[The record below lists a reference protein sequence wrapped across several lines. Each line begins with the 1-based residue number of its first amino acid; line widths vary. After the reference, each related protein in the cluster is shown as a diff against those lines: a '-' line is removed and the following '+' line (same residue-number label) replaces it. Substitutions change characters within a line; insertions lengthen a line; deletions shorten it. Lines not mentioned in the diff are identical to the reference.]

1 MADMSESM
9 NARHTAPSTA
19 GPKSGP
25 EEYQWTTANGARVR
39 VINHPPST
47 RGFSG
52 DTVSVY
58 DWNEKIWKRVQKGD
72 EPASLAMVL
81 GGFSDQRIT
90 LASAIGTASTGLNA
104 QRDAF
109 SATVDF
115 RSGRAVWNGAPV
127 AADGKPLV
135 AQGRQLISAIHAAY
149 EARHHTSEDLLII
162 VPSWVSKPDLE
173 SMGYGD
179 KDILAASVEVLP
191 RGSDWI
197 VVPFIAEG
205 DVLSGLLYSTTLPD
219 ERKLR
224 IITFAGTSRLSGL
237 GGSNRSIAGVADPKV
252 IMDRMSSHYSRIGK
266 MQGHLGRWAGVVTSN
281 GGHGA
286 VALSGVRSAISDMPS
301 TNDLCFDTL
310 LLPARGRFQGQ
321 QAVVAQL
328 RSLRT
333 VLIRATTPC
342 PESPARPV
350 VIADEHHLATVE
362 ALDRLRLNYTWM
374 GDDSRS
380 VIGSNDISDIIR
392 MDGLYDRTL
401 GSGHHHSGIDG
412 VDQQCPLFLARAD
425 SISRDVIEGVTE
437 GTVTGYRLETL
448 ARRLFLGALGRK
460 KSAVDTSNW
469 TDFDSRIK
477 YADVTVMV
485 PREWG
490 IRFDQAEAIER
501 AFGSSFENV
510 LHEMGHSKA
519 DKLVRVTVALEDDH
533 TASRGSARV
542 LVLAATSIQA
552 SIDSFVD
559 VKKYRSYHL
568 GAVVE
573 RENGEKY
580 ASHAH
585 LFSRFL
591 QEEIDGASRLG
602 RIDPVWESHAED
614 LRAAKQYF
622 DGKKKRTCSNTDSTM
637 GSWRRRTSGRR
648 HRS

>member
-1 MADMSESM
+1 MSDNSM
-9 NARHTAPSTA
+9 NARHTAPSTTD
-19 GPKSGP
+19 SNTGP
-25 EEYQWTTANGARVR
+25 EQHQWTTASGARVK
-39 VINHPPST
+39 VINHAPST
-47 RGFSG
+47 KGFSG
-52 DTVSVY
+52 DNVSVY
-58 DWNEKIWKRVQKGD
+58 DWNEQIWKEVQKGD
-72 EPASLAMVL
+72 EAASLAMVL

-90 LASAIGTASTGLNA
+90 LATTIGTASTGLNA
-104 QRDAF
+104 QKDSF

-115 RSGRAVWNGAPV
+115 RSGRAVWNGTPV

-135 AQGRQLISAIHAAY
+135 AQGRQLQSAINAAY
-149 EARHHTSEDLLII
+149 EAGHHTTEDLLII
-162 VPSWVSKPDLE
+162 VPSWMSKPDLK

-179 KDILAASVEVLP
+179 KDVIAASLEVLP

-205 DVLSGLLYSTTLPD
+205 DVMSGLLYSTTLPD

-237 GGSNRSIAGVADPKV
+237 GGSNRSIAGAADPKV

-266 MQGHLGRWAGVVTSN
+266 MQGHMGRWAGVVTSN

-286 VALSGVRSAISDMPS
+286 VALSGVRSATSDMPS
-301 TNDLCFDTL
+301 SNDLCFDTL

-333 VLIRATTPC
+333 VLLRATTPC

-350 VIADEHHLATVE
+350 VIANEHHLATVD

-374 GDDSRS
+374 DKNSRS

-412 VDQQCPLFLARAD
+412 INQHCPLFLARAD
-425 SISRDVIEGVTE
+425 SISSDVIEEVTE
-437 GTVTGYRLETL
+437 GTATSYRLDTL
-448 ARRLFLGALGRK
+448 ARRLLLGALGRED
-460 KSAVDTSNW
+460 SAVDTSDWN
-469 TDFDSRIK
+469 DFDSRIK
-477 YADVTVMV
+477 YADVVVMV

-501 AFGSSFENV
+501 AFGSSFEEV
-510 LHEMGHSKA
+510 LHQAGHSRA
-519 DKLVRVTVALEDDH
+519 DKLVRVTVALEDDR
-533 TASRGSARV
+533 TALRGSARV
-542 LVLAATSIQA
+542 LLLAATSIQA

-559 VKKYRSYHL
+559 SKKYRSHHL

-573 RENGEKY
+573 RENGVKRP
-580 ASHAH
+580 SHAH

-591 QEEIDGASRLG
+591 QEEIDGATRLG
-602 RIDPVWESHAED
+602 RIDPVWGNHAED

-622 DGKKKRTCSNTDSTM
+622 DGKKKTCSNTDSTGGWGRM
-637 GSWRRRTSGRR
+637 NSGRR
-648 HRS
+648 VRG